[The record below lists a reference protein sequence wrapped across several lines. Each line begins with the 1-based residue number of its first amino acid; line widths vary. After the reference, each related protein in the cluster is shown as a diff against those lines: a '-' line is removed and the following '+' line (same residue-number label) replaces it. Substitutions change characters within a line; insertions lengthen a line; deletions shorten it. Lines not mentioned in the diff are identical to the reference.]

1 MYPCTKYVLLTQKLI
16 QTSKSGEG
24 ITWDADRR
32 WNWEQ
37 RGGHTHLH
45 CQYSPA
51 RMYWEVK
58 AAEGKNKI
66 KVMKMALE
74 KLWSEIGL

>member
-1 MYPCTKYVLLTQKLI
+1 MLLTQK
-16 QTSKSGEG
+16 TSKSGEG

-45 CQYSPA
+45 CQHTPA
-51 RMYWEVK
+51 WMYWEVQ
-58 AAEGKNKI
+58 AAEGKNK
-66 KVMKMALE
+66 KKQLMKMPA
-74 KLWSEIGL
+74 WYDF